1 MKRNVLR
8 DQRGFTLVEIIAVL
22 ILLGILAAVAVPR
35 YMDLTA
41 NAELR
46 AIQAGVAELNGRENM
61 TWANHKLSTTTYA
74 DDTAINTAVLGV
86 MDTDLGTDYTFTAT
100 ATGGTLQFGSATL
113 TLIRTPCTLTS
124 PAVWR

>member
-1 MKRNVLR
+1 MKRNIMR

-41 NAELR
+41 NAETR
-46 AIQAGVAELNGRENM
+46 AIEAGVAELNGRENM
-61 TWANHKLSTTTYA
+61 TWANIKLSTA
-74 DDTAINTAVLGV
+74 GWVSDAAVFTAMN
-86 MDTDLGTDYTFTAT
+86 TDLGTDYTWSVAAT
-100 ATGGTLQFGSATL
+100 AAGGTLQFGSATL
-113 TLIRTPCTLTS
+113 ALTRTASTTTS